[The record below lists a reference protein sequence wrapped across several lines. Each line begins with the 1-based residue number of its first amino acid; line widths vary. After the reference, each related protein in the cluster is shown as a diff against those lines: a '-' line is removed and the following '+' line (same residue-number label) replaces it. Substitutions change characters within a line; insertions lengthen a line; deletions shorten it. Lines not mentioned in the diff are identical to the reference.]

1 MYTFLKREKTPLD
14 KGFTNLLKRC
24 ILVLKLHTFTRF
36 QEKSHYIKKER
47 ALRQQHSFRFS

>member
-1 MYTFLKREKTPLD
+1 MYTFLKCEKTPLD

-47 ALRQQHSFRFS
+47 ALRQQHSFRVS